1 MKQRQIHAKD
11 NTMDGFRVQIFM
23 ELGNY
28 ALEHAE
34 KVKGEFTEKYPD
46 VPVYLVFGQPYY
58 RVRVGDFRTR
68 LEAEHLYQQ
77 IKKEYSN
84 AFVTADRIELPYIAL
99 CSGTAD
105 LENLMYD
112 SLDILND
119 DFEYLIDSLYLDDF
133 DWNDTIDDFDER
145 IFYDD

>member
-1 MKQRQIHAKD
+1 MNIP
-11 NTMDGFRVQIFM
+11 FI
-23 ELGNY
+23 
-28 ALEHAE
+28 
-34 KVKGEFTEKYPD
+34 
-46 VPVYLVFGQPYY
+46 
-58 RVRVGDFRTR
+58 
-68 LEAEHLYQQ
+68 
-77 IKKEYSN
+77 IW
-84 AFVTADRIELPYIAL
+84 